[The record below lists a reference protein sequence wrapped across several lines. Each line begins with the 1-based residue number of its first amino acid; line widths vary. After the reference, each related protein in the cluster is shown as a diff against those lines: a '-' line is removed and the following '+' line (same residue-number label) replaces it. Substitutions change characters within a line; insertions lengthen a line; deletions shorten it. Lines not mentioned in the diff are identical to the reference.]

1 MFQDQVLENT
11 ILGKFATLTT
21 DFAAKLEFNL
31 QLMYV
36 GSVWAMQVR
45 WESAKKKLLERADAG
60 MSKALSG

>member
-36 GSVWAMQVR
+36 GSVEPCRLDENLQ
-45 WESAKKKLLERADAG
+45 KKNCWKELTLG
-60 MSKALSG
+60 

>member
-36 GSVWAMQVR
+36 GSVEPCRLDENLQ
-45 WESAKKKLLERADAG
+45 KKKLLERADAG